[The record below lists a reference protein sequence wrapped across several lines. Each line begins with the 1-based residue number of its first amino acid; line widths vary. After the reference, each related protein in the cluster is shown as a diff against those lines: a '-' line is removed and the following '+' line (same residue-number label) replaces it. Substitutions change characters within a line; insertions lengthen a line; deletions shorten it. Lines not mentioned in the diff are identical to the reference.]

1 MSSRFAPFR
10 AFLGRFLIA
19 LVVGSL
25 LMAGVVAGIDR
36 EVGVKLNRIP
46 KIPDLEIAELPPEGA
61 NYLLVGIDNLGE
73 KELDDVD
80 IASLG
85 LERANDKN
93 TDTIMVV
100 HLEPRAER
108 VIVVSFPR
116 DLLVNIPGHGK
127 NKINAAYGF
136 GATQKERAQS
146 LIDTVSLN
154 FGIKIHHFI
163 ELNFLSF
170 VGLVNQL
177 GDVKVY
183 IPHAARDLNTGF
195 GVVRGG
201 CWPLDGEQALQW
213 VRSRS
218 LEYWDER
225 IEGWVRVNTSA
236 PDLIRIEHQ
245 QEFMRKLAGLA
256 VAKSL
261 DNPFIANK
269 VADEIVRNLAVD
281 DAFDKSSIFE
291 LIDAFRSLNP
301 DDTSALVFETMPSTS
316 GTEYINGQPLS
327 VQYAQMNQGGSQLV
341 QRLNTFDQRPRPTP
355 APGTIRIRIVN
366 ASGQENLGEGI
377 KQQLEDL
384 GFVVTE
390 QVDAAVLRQE
400 GSSISYAAG
409 QLDKAKLLQ
418 RYVDP
423 VPHILL
429 GDSNVPGADIEIILG
444 RNFLHIV
451 VPADALVTTTTTVSP
466 DQVVTDGILDEPI
479 DVVPPPTE
487 VQLPN
492 PAPRNGC

>member
-1 MSSRFAPFR
+1 MSSRSASVR

-25 LMAGVVAGIDR
+25 LMTAAVAGVDR
-36 EVGVKLNRIP
+36 EIGAKLNRIP
-46 KIPDLEIAELPPEGA
+46 KIPDLRVAELPPEGA
-61 NYLLVGIDNLGE
+61 NYLLVGVDNLGVAE
-73 KELDDVD
+73 CDE
-80 IASLG
+80 ITRESIG
-85 LERANDKN
+85 CRENERN

-116 DLLVNIPGHGK
+116 DLLVTVPGYGK

-146 LIDTVSLN
+146 LIDTVTQN
-154 FGIKIHHFI
+154 FGIEIHHFI

-170 VGLVNQL
+170 VGLVNKL
-177 GDVKVY
+177 GDVDVY
-183 IPHAARDLNTGF
+183 VPHAARDLNTGF

-201 CWPLDGEQALQW
+201 CWPLDGETALQW

-218 LEYWDER
+218 LQYWDER
-225 IEGWVRVNTSA
+225 TESWVSVNTSA
-236 PDLIRIEHQ
+236 PDLSRIGRQ

-256 VAKSL
+256 VAESL
-261 DNPFIANK
+261 DNPFTANA

-281 DAFDKSSIFE
+281 DAFDKSSIFD

-316 GTEYINGQPLS
+316 GTEYINGQPLA

-341 QRLNTFDQRPRPTP
+341 QRLNTFDQRPPPTP

-366 ASGQENLGEGI
+366 TSGRENLGVAV

-390 QVDAAVLRQE
+390 EVDAAVIRQE
-400 GSSISYAAG
+400 GSSISYATG
-409 QLDKAKLLQ
+409 QLEKAKLLQ

-423 VPHILL
+423 VPHIILR
-429 GDSNVPGADIEIILG
+429 DSNVLGADIEITLG
-444 RNFLHIV
+444 RNFLHVV

-466 DQVVTDGILDEPI
+466 DLVGTDGILDLPI
-479 DVVPPPTE
+479 EVPAPVTE
-487 VQLPN
+487 VELPN